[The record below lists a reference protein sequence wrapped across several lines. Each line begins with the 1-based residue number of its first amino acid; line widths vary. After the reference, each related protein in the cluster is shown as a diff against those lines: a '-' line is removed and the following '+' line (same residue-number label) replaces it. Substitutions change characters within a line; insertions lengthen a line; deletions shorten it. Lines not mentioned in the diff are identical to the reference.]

1 MKRANKEKNFEMDKK
16 NQELSEHIRQQAEEI
31 DDMKNELNDCK
42 RRIEDHEKDSEILK
56 QLYENGYI
64 DLNDDPVD
72 RYK

>member
-1 MKRANKEKNFEMDKK
+1 
-16 NQELSEHIRQQAEEI
+16 
-31 DDMKNELNDCK
+31 MKNELNDCK

-64 DLNDDPVD
+64 DLNGDPVD

>member
-1 MKRANKEKNFEMDKK
+1 MDKK
-16 NQELSEHIRQQAEEI
+16 NQDLSEYIRQQVEEI

-56 QLYENGYI
+56 QLYDNGYV
-64 DLNDDPVD
+64 DLNGDPVD